1 MVLSTMNEQ
10 RLKPISKVVMYSIL
24 ILLSILFL
32 IPIVFIAFTAVKSNA
47 DLLSHPFYSWPKSFR
62 WGNFLKAWNQGR
74 IGMYMKNTLI
84 ISIIKVPLG
93 IIIEAFAAFAL
104 TRMNF
109 KWSHS
114 MFALFLVGMMVPIQA
129 TLVPLNIFLIKTH
142 LVSTYPGIILVYIG
156 FGIPF
161 GILILRGFFRSI
173 PKELDEAALIDG
185 CGDMSR
191 FFRIIL
197 PLAMPALATL
207 VILDFMATWNEFL
220 LAQIF
225 ITKDTMR
232 TITVGLLSF
241 QGERSTDYTL
251 LNAAVLISIIP
262 VLIVYLVFQRY
273 FVSGMTGSVKG

>member
-1 MVLSTMNEQ
+1 MNEQ
-10 RLKPISKVVMYSIL
+10 RLKPISKVVMYSVL
-24 ILLSILFL
+24 LLLSIIFL

-47 DLLSHPFYSWPKSFR
+47 DLLSHPFYSWPESFR
-62 WGNFLKAWNQGR
+62 WENFQKAWDQGR

-84 ISIIKVPLG
+84 ISIVKVPLG

-114 MFALFLVGMMVPIQA
+114 IFALFLVGMMVPIQA
-129 TLVPLNIFLIKTH
+129 TLVPLNVFLIKTH

-185 CGDMSR
+185 CGDMGR

-207 VILDFMATWNEFL
+207 IILDFMATWNEFL

-273 FVSGMTGSVKG
+273 FVSGMAGSVKG